1 MFTHCLFF
9 LSYFCIREMKAKYF
23 RNRVATIFW
32 NGDNSLQFKNLRY
45 LPRWM
50 VIAIDL
56 LIAVCSFYISFL
68 IIDNLD
74 STFYKVLSVFQQGLF
89 IVLIYLSSFF
99 VFSTY
104 SGLIRHSTFVDVFKI
119 VIACTATLLVLI
131 TVNYS
136 YYFLYDQKV
145 FLMPFLIVNTTVTF
159 VALLSFRLL
168 VKRMYALVSN
178 SKQESY
184 NVLIVGVNDDSIALA
199 EALSTSKNQ
208 NFNLAGFISFRKD
221 HQRIKILG
229 KPIIKYGSKFY
240 DRIAPMK
247 ITGIIIAGAQLSIT
261 QKNELVDKA
270 LANNLKIF
278 SVPEITQ
285 WTDKEDVTSKIKEIQ
300 IEDLLERDAIHLDD
314 SEISNYLKN
323 RIVLITGGAGSIGSE
338 IVRQVSSYQP
348 ECILILDQ
356 AESPLY
362 DLELEL
368 KEKFPDVH
376 YEVILGDV
384 RCRERILNVFKNHDI
399 SVVFHA
405 AAYKHV
411 PMIEKNPKEAVAVNI
426 MGTVNLADLSTQFN
440 IDRFVMVSTD
450 KAVNPTNVMGASK
463 RAAEMYV
470 QALQQNDNVS
480 TKFITTRFGNVLGSN
495 GSVIPYFK
503 KQIEN
508 GGPVTVTHQD
518 IIRYFMTIP
527 EACQLVLQ
535 AGTMGNGGEI
545 FVFDMGKPV
554 RIMDLAERMI
564 KLSGFQPYQDIDIK
578 IIGLRP
584 GEKLYEELLSD
595 NSTTLPTHH
604 KKIMIAKDKPL
615 DYNIVCIHMEDIS
628 NAADSENDSFIV
640 SKIKQLVPEFISKNS
655 VFELL
660 DKKVNL

>member
-1 MFTHCLFF
+1 
-9 LSYFCIREMKAKYF
+9 MKAEYF
-23 RNRVATIFW
+23 RNRVAQIFW

-45 LPRWM
+45 LPRW
-50 VIAIDL
+50 VVVAIDL
-56 LIAVCSFYISFL
+56 LLVVISFYFSFL
-68 IIDNLD
+68 IVDNIA
-74 STFYKVLSVFQQGLF
+74 STFYNVLSIYQQATF
-89 IVLIYLSSFF
+89 IILVYVASFF
-99 VFSTY
+99 TFSTY
-104 SGLIRHSTFVDVFKI
+104 SGLIRHSTFVDIFKI
-119 VIACTATLLVLI
+119 VVACSSAMLVLI
-131 TVNYS
+131 AINYS
-136 YYFLYDQKV
+136 YYFVYGEKV
-145 FLMPFLIVNTTVTF
+145 FLMPFLIVNMTISF
-159 VALLSFRLL
+159 IALLSFRLF
-168 VKRMYALVSN
+168 VKRVYSFVSQN
-178 SKQESY
+178 KRKSY

-208 NFNLAGFISFRKD
+208 NFNLVGFISFKKD

-229 KPIIKYGSKFY
+229 KPIIKYGSTFY

-247 ITGIIIAGAQLSIT
+247 VTGMIIAGSQLSIK

-270 LANNLKIF
+270 LANDLKIF
-278 SVPEITQ
+278 NVPDITQ

-300 IEDLLERDAIHLDD
+300 IEDLLERDAIHLED
-314 SEISNYLKN
+314 SQISNYLKN
-323 RIVLITGGAGSIGSE
+323 RNVLITGGAGSIGSE
-338 IVRQVSSYQP
+338 IVRQVSCYQP
-348 ECILILDQ
+348 KCILILDQ

-368 KEKFPDVH
+368 KEKFPNISYQV
-376 YEVILGDV
+376 VLADV
-384 RCRERILNVFKNHDI
+384 RRKDRLEHLFRANDI

-411 PMIEKNPKEAVAVNI
+411 PMIEKNPREAVCVNI
-426 MGTVNLADLSTQFN
+426 LGTVNLADLSVAYG
-440 IDRFVMVSTD
+440 IDRFVMISTD

-463 RAAEMYV
+463 RAAEIYV
-470 QALQQNDNVS
+470 QSLQQKADGE

-503 KQIEN
+503 KQIES

-535 AGTMGNGGEI
+535 AGTMGKGGEI

-554 RIMDLAERMI
+554 KIMDLAERMI
-564 KLSGFQPYQDIDIK
+564 KLSGFKPYEDIDIK

-584 GEKLYEELLSD
+584 GEKLFEELLS
-595 NSTTLPTHH
+595 NTSTAMPTHH
-604 KKIMIAKDKPL
+604 QKIMIAKDDPL
-615 DYNIVCIHMEDIS
+615 CYEDVLNHIIEIAS
-628 NAADSENDSFIV
+628 AAQQENEVYVV

-660 DKKVNL
+660 DKNVNL